1 MKSPTDMGFV
11 HDINQLDKIRQLSSK
26 NGDKDQALK
35 AVASQFEALFTQMLF
50 KSMRDANAA
59 FESDLIDSRTSKF
72 YQQLADEQLSSSLSS
87 RGSLGLADMIVK
99 QFQSLQDAKPMDSHY
114 PSEGNDE
121 KYQDAIGKGVLG
133 KNTVLAPEP
142 ELLPAD
148 NAELSTLAKTAQDV
162 ERLNAIL
169 PPLAPNMKNGEDF
182 MPPLAAKQA
191 MPSAFTKPQDFV
203 DSLLPHAKKAAR
215 ILGVDPAILLAQA
228 ALETGWGKKVIA
240 NANGSTHNLFNIK
253 ADPRWQGEKVT
264 TQTLEVYSGIP
275 VQERAAFRA
284 YDSHAQS
291 FEDYVDFLNNNPRY
305 AQALSQ
311 TEQPEL
317 FIRGLHQAGYATDPL
332 YEQKVLSVFNK
343 IKTML

>member
-11 HDINQLDKIRQLSSK
+11 HDINQLDKIRQLS
-26 NGDKDQALK
+26 NTKDNKEQALK

-72 YQQLADEQLSSSLSS
+72 YQQLADEQLSSALSS

-99 QFQSLQDAKPMDSHY
+99 QFQSLQDAKPMDD
-114 PSEGNDE
+114 PSLGE
-121 KYQDAIGKGVLG
+121 KNSDPDKVQPIFGK
-133 KNTVLAPEP
+133 KTVLAPENLP
-142 ELLPAD
+142 KESNDAKLPA
-148 NAELSTLAKTAQDV
+148 LSKTVFDV
-162 ERLNAIL
+162 EQLNAIL
-169 PPLAPNMKNGEDF
+169 PPLAASAQHSEEIV
-182 MPPLAAKQA
+182 PPLAAKQ
-191 MPSAFTKPQDFV
+191 PVSQRFDKPQDFV

-215 ILGVDPAILLAQA
+215 ALGVDPAILLAQA

-240 NANGSTHNLFNIK
+240 KGEGSSHNLFNIK

-275 VQERAAFRA
+275 VHERAAFRA
-284 YDSHAQS
+284 YDSHEQS
-291 FEDYVDFLNNNPRY
+291 FDDYVDFLNNNPRY
-305 AQALSQ
+305 ANALSQ
-311 TEQPEL
+311 TQQPEL